1 MSPIADIFK
10 RIMKRT
16 YRRRVEKEEVRR
28 ATEIK
33 QLCGGYITL
42 LDIGSAGGVEP
53 RWRSCRSQIQYI
65 GVEPDSRSSA
75 ALMESPEAKLFAEYR
90 IVPKAVWNK
99 NDSISL
105 NFCRKPMVSSHFIP
119 KQDFVARYPLSERFD
134 VLSSA
139 SMSCQTIDEILS
151 TDSSPC
157 DFIKL
162 DIQGGELAVLQ
173 GAESTL
179 NQCLGLEIEVE
190 FLRIYE
196 DQPLFGDICA
206 FLQVRSI
213 EFIDFVNL
221 NRWERTA
228 YRGFGQCVFGDAL
241 FLRTPEGVI
250 SAFEGGR
257 FSIDDVKRYL
267 AVLRIYSRLD
277 LLKQTLNLL
286 SVRGDCLD
294 DDYLRN
300 TGVII
305 GRLEKYFSRAS
316 FGLRMLN
323 GFAKLSNPDA
333 RLHLIY

>member
-1 MSPIADIFK
+1 MFK
-10 RIMKRT
+10 RIMKQAC
-16 YRRRVEKEEVRR
+16 RRRVEKEEVRR
-28 ATEIK
+28 VAEIK

-42 LDIGSAGGVEP
+42 LDIGSAGGIEP
-53 RWRSCRSQIQYI
+53 RWRSCRSQVRYI

-75 ALMESPEAKLFAEYR
+75 ALLESSEAKLFAEYR
-90 IVPKAVWNK
+90 IVPMAVWDK
-99 NDSISL
+99 NDSVTL
-105 NFCRKPMVSSHFIP
+105 NFCRKPMVSSHFMP
-119 KQDFVARYPLSERFD
+119 RRDFVSRYPLSDRFD

-139 SMSCQTIDEILS
+139 SMSCQTIDKVLS
-151 TDSSPC
+151 TNSSPC

-179 NQCLGLEIEVE
+179 KQCLGLEIEIE

-206 FLQVRSI
+206 FLQARGI

-250 SAFEGGR
+250 AAFEEGI

-294 DDYLRN
+294 DDYLRDI
-300 TGVII
+300 GVII

>member
-1 MSPIADIFK
+1 MSPVANIFK
-10 RIMKRT
+10 RIIKRT
-16 YRRRVEKEEVRR
+16 YRRKVEKEEVRR

-42 LDIGSAGGVEP
+42 LDIGSAGGIEP
-53 RWRSCRSQIQYI
+53 RWRPYRGQIRYI
-65 GVEPDSRSSA
+65 GVEPDNRSSA
-75 ALMESPEAKLFAEYR
+75 ALMESPEAKFFADYR
-90 IVPKAVWNK
+90 IVPKAVWSK

-105 NFCRKPMVSSHFIP
+105 NFCRKPMVSSHFFP
-119 KQDFVARYPLSERFD
+119 KQDFIARYPLSERFD
-134 VLSSA
+134 VLSSG
-139 SMSCQTIDEILS
+139 SMSCQTIDEVLS
-151 TDSSPC
+151 TNSSRC

-196 DQPLFGDICA
+196 NQPLFGDICA
-206 FLQVRSI
+206 FLQAKGI
-213 EFIDFVNL
+213 EFIDFTSF
-221 NRWERTA
+221 NRWERTV

-241 FLRTPEGVI
+241 FLRAPEGVI
-250 SAFEGGR
+250 SAFEKGMS
-257 FSIDDVKRYL
+257 SIDDVKRYL

-286 SVRGDCLD
+286 SEGGHCLD

-300 TGVII
+300 AGAII
-305 GRLEKYFSRAS
+305 GRLEKYLSRSS